1 MNTWP
6 LFECLSIE
14 HLFILIFTVSGWV
27 FFSAFA
33 SLVGI
38 PTGITN
44 SPIGL
49 KICVI
54 PAAIKNYKSIIKKKE
69 KKHNKILL
77 LTKYKLDNV
86 V

>member
-6 LFECLSIE
+6 LFEYLYIE

-38 PTGITN
+38 HTGITN
-44 SPIGL
+44 SAIGL
-49 KICVI
+49 KIWVI
-54 PAAIKNYKSIIKKKE
+54 PASIKNCKSIMKKKE
-69 KKHNKILL
+69 KKHNKILSI
-77 LTKYKLDNV
+77 TKSKLNNLV
-86 V
+86 

>member
-1 MNTWP
+1 M
-6 LFECLSIE
+6 E

-27 FFSAFA
+27 FFFVFA

-44 SPIGL
+44 SAIGV

-69 KKHNKILL
+69 RKHDKVLSI
-77 LTKYKLDNV
+77 TKSNLNNV
-86 V
+86 L

>member
-6 LFECLSIE
+6 LFEYLYIE

-38 PTGITN
+38 HTGITN
-44 SPIGL
+44 SAIGL
-49 KICVI
+49 KIWVI
-54 PAAIKNYKSIIKKKE
+54 PASIKNYKSIMKKKE
-69 KKHNKILL
+69 KEHNKILSI
-77 LTKYKLDNV
+77 TKSKLNNV

>member
-6 LFECLSIE
+6 LFEYLYIE

-38 PTGITN
+38 HTGIAN
-44 SPIGL
+44 SAIGL
-49 KICVI
+49 KIWVI
-54 PAAIKNYKSIIKKKE
+54 PASIKNYKSIMKKKE
-69 KKHNKILL
+69 KKHNKILSI
-77 LTKYKLDNV
+77 TKSKLNNV

>member
-6 LFECLSIE
+6 LFEYLYIE

-38 PTGITN
+38 HTGITN
-44 SPIGL
+44 SAIGL
-49 KICVI
+49 KIWVI
-54 PAAIKNYKSIIKKKE
+54 PASIKNYKSIMKKKE
-69 KKHNKILL
+69 KKHNKILSI
-77 LTKYKLDNV
+77 TKSKLNNLV
-86 V
+86 

>member
-1 MNTWP
+1 MITWP
-6 LFECLSIE
+6 LFEYLYIE

-38 PTGITN
+38 HTGITN
-44 SPIGL
+44 SAIGL
-49 KICVI
+49 KIWVI
-54 PAAIKNYKSIIKKKE
+54 PASIKNYKSIMKKKE
-69 KKHNKILL
+69 KEHNKILSI
-77 LTKYKLDNV
+77 TKSKLNNV